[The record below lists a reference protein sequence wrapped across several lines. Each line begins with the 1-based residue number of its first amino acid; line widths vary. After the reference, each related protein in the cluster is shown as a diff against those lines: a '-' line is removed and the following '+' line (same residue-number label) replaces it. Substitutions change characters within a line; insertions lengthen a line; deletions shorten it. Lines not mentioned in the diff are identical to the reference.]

1 MPPVLLLVGIVVLTA
16 GCERRDVGSTRFDPG
31 PPVARVNGNLLYQKE
46 FAIFLPE
53 DYQAVLTVEERRN
66 YLDRWITTQLLY
78 DAALASG
85 LGDSD
90 EVEAQLLQLKKDLI
104 ADQMVQKV
112 IREQAMVSE
121 EEARRFYDARP
132 NEYTKEYRVSHIL
145 VSTLE
150 DADKVATLL
159 QKQSFSWVARR
170 NSIDRHTGPGGDLGF
185 LSKGNMIPEFE
196 QIVFNMQTGDVSDV
210 IESDFG
216 YHFVKVT
223 EIRNARHKLDYE
235 DVAEDITRNL
245 LLDKR
250 SAVYDSLIHALRD
263 NAQIELL
270 DPEMRLLASEADS
283 SR

>member
-1 MPPVLLLVGIVVLTA
+1 
-16 GCERRDVGSTRFDPG
+16 
-31 PPVARVNGNLLYQKE
+31 
-46 FAIFLPE
+46 
-53 DYQAVLTVEERRN
+53 
-66 YLDRWITTQLLY
+66 
-78 DAALASG
+78 
-85 LGDSD
+85 
-90 EVEAQLLQLKKDLI
+90 
-104 ADQMVQKV
+104 V
-112 IREQAMVSE
+112 IRERAVVSD
-121 EEARRFYDARP
+121 EEARRYYDSRP

-196 QIVFNMQTGDVSDV
+196 QIVFNMKTGDVSDV

-223 EIRNARHKLDYE
+223 EIRNARNKLDYD
-235 DVAEDITRNL
+235 DVAEDISRNL
-245 LLDKR
+245 LLEKR
-250 SAVYDSLIHALRD
+250 SAVYDSLVHALRD

-270 DPEMRLLASEADS
+270 DPEMRILASEADS